1 MQLVGRKSTNQCHPK
16 QLIEQ
21 SLFHK
26 IVVTM
31 TILFCL
37 RYSVL
42 FREIAGQNVH
52 CGKRGLSQDST
63 PAIRVIV
70 KKCEVRGEK
79 N

>member
-1 MQLVGRKSTNQCHPK
+1 M
-16 QLIEQ
+16 
-21 SLFHK
+21 
-26 IVVTM
+26 
-31 TILFCL
+31 
-37 RYSVL
+37 L